1 MVDLCLFLIPIS
13 IICARIYYVLF
24 ELKYYI
30 KEPLQIFNL
39 RNGGLAIY
47 GGIIGGAVTCYIYCK
62 KKKINILDLL
72 DFIAPCL
79 ALRTSNREMGQ
90 LCKHRGIWN
99 ANKSSME
106 NGNIQNGRI
115 HRSTPNIFI

>member
-1 MVDLCLFLIPIS
+1 MTGKYGIKFADIIDLCIFLIPIS
-13 IICARIYYVLF
+13 IICARLYYVLF
-24 ELKYYI
+24 EIDYYI

-62 KKKINILDLL
+62 KKKIDILDLL

-79 ALRTSNREMGQ
+79 ALRTSNWKMGK
-90 LCKHRGIWN
+90 LHKCRSIRCT
-99 ANKSSME
+99 NKFTME
-106 NGNIQNGRI
+106 NGNI
-115 HRSTPNIFI
+115 

>member
-1 MVDLCLFLIPIS
+1 MTGKYGIKFADIIDLCIFLIPIS
-13 IICARIYYVLF
+13 IICARLYYVLF
-24 ELKYYI
+24 EINYYI

-72 DFIAPCL
+72 DFMVPCL
-79 ALRTSNREMGQ
+79 ALRTSNWKMGKF
-90 LCKHRGIWN
+90 CKCRSTWDT
-99 ANKSSME
+99 NKFTME
-106 NGNIQNGRI
+106 NGNI
-115 HRSTPNIFI
+115 